1 MDDGETPSQ
10 KMQNLTT
17 NCEQNQNH
25 KPSSRNQPVT
35 TNHLSAQSLL
45 GFSPAEPWGVLGEAG
60 EYYYELFGTS
70 SPPLPLETY
79 KMQVKAEASGTKD

>member
-1 MDDGETPSQ
+1 MTTVHQ
-10 KMQNLTT
+10 KKAT
-17 NCEQNQNH
+17 
-25 KPSSRNQPVT
+25 NQPLATHLYYPIGPELPYLET
-35 TNHLSAQSLL
+35 TWDPL
-45 GFSPAEPWGVLGEAG
+45 EPLGEAG